1 TPPPDHHPRA
11 RPAEIRRP
19 LHRAARRAHGRA
31 FLGRRGESEAK
42 GRRPPGE
49 ASRAAPPKGATMM
62 TSRFRKTLLFGLIA
76 LAMVGAAATIKYFTS
91 RAATDRIVLSGNI
104 EADEI
109 HIGSKLGGRIREVLV
124 REGQEVKEGDP
135 LIRFEAYDLTAR
147 RADAEAAIAQA
158 EANYQKMANGCR
170 PEEVAQAKAKAKA
183 AWMAHEEARNGP
195 RRQEIEAARG
205 QLESAN
211 ADYEVAR
218 ATLARVEK
226 LVRDGVQSR
235 QDYDNAK
242 AAFERAAGQ
251 RNTARQRLDM
261 LLAGTRTE
269 EVKRAERQYNEAAA
283 QYQMMQH
290 GSRKEDI
297 AAARAQL
304 ERTRAALEQ
313 INTQLGELEVRAP
326 ADAFVEV
333 LRVRPGDLINPNTP
347 VATLVELNRL
357 WVRVYMPEP
366 ELGYAQLG
374 KEVTVKVDTYKNET
388 F

>member
-1 TPPPDHHPRA
+1 
-11 RPAEIRRP
+11 
-19 LHRAARRAHGRA
+19 
-31 FLGRRGESEAK
+31 
-42 GRRPPGE
+42 
-49 ASRAAPPKGATMM
+49 MM
-62 TSRFRKTLLFGLIA
+62 TSRFRKTLLIGA
-76 LAMVGAAATIKYFTS
+76 LALAAVGAAATVKYFTS

-109 HIGSKLGGRIREVLV
+109 HIGSKLGGRISEVLV
-124 REGQEVKEGDP
+124 REGQEVKQGDP
-135 LIRFEAYDLTAR
+135 LIRFEAYDLNAR
-147 RADAEAAIAQA
+147 RADAEAAVAQA
-158 EANYQKMANGCR
+158 DANYQKLVNGFR
-170 PEEVAQAKAKAKA
+170 PEEVAQAKAQAEA
-183 AWMAHEEARNGP
+183 AWMALEEARNGP

-205 QLESAN
+205 QLEAAN

-226 LVRDGVQSR
+226 LVRDGIQSK

-242 AAFERAAGQ
+242 AAFDRAAGQ
-251 RNTARQRLDM
+251 RDAAKQRLDM
-261 LLAGTRTE
+261 LLAGTRSE

-283 QYQMMQH
+283 QYQMMRN

-304 ERTRAALEQ
+304 DRARATLEQ
-313 INTQLGELEVRAP
+313 IKTQLGELEVRAP
-326 ADAFVEV
+326 ADAFIEV
-333 LRVRPGDLINPNTP
+333 LRVRPGDLINPNAP

-374 KEVTVKVDTYKNET
+374 KEVTVKVDTYKNESFKGT
-388 F
+388 IEQIASRGEFTPRNVQTRSEREHQVFALRVRIDNSSHKLRAGMAADVSIMK

>member
-1 TPPPDHHPRA
+1 
-11 RPAEIRRP
+11 
-19 LHRAARRAHGRA
+19 
-31 FLGRRGESEAK
+31 
-42 GRRPPGE
+42 
-49 ASRAAPPKGATMM
+49 MM
-62 TSRFRKTLLFGLIA
+62 TSRFRRTLLFGLIA
-76 LAMVGAAATIKYFTS
+76 LALIGAAATIKYFTS

-109 HIGSKLGGRIREVLV
+109 HIGSKVGGRIAEVLV
-124 REGQEVKEGDP
+124 REGQEVKQGEP

-147 RADAEAAIAQA
+147 RADAQAAIAQA
-158 EANYQKMANGCR
+158 EANYQKLLNGFR
-170 PEEVAQAKAKAKA
+170 PEEVAQAKAQAEA
-183 AWMAHEEARNGP
+183 AWMALEQARNGP

-205 QLESAN
+205 QLEAAN

-218 ATLARVEK
+218 TTLARVEK
-226 LVRDGVQSR
+226 LVRNGVQSR

-242 AAFERAAGQ
+242 AAFDRASGQ
-251 RNTARQRLDM
+251 RNAAKQNLDL
-261 LLAGTRTE
+261 LLAGTRSE
-269 EVKRAERQYNEAAA
+269 EIKRAERQYNEAAA
-283 QYQMMQH
+283 NYQMMQH

-304 ERTRAALEQ
+304 ERARAALQQ
-313 INTQLGELEVRAP
+313 IDTQLNELEVKAP

-333 LRVRPGDLINPNTP
+333 LRVRPGDLINASAP

-374 KEVTVKVDTYKNET
+374 KEVTVKVDSYKNQDFKGTIEQIASRGEFT
-388 F
+388 PRNVQTRSEREHQVFALRVRVDNSSHQLRAGMAADVSIMK